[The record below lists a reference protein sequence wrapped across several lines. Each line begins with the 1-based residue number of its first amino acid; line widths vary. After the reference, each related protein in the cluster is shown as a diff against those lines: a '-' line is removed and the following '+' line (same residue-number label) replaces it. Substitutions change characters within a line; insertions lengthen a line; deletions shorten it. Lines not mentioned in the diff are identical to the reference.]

1 MSAASHF
8 YLQQAEGCDTPAAAS
23 PLANRRAVLL
33 RSKAVWLAL
42 AAREI
47 EVQNARA
54 DRDRARQVEIA
65 NER

>member
-8 YLQQAEGCDTPAAAS
+8 YLQQAENCGSAAAAS
-23 PLANRRAVLL
+23 PLANRRDVLL
-33 RSKAVWLAL
+33 RSRAVWLAL
-42 AAREI
+42 AEREI

-54 DRDRARQVEIA
+54 VRERASQGEVS